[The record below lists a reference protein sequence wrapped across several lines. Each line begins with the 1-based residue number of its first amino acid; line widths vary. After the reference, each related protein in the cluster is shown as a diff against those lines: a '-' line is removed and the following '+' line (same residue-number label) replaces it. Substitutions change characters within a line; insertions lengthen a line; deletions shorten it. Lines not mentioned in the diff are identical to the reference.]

1 MKERVPFWVLSLLGI
16 VDTIFAAL
24 VLPDTNFLV
33 LAPGCIL
40 QLLGALVLG
49 FGDRLPAIAGTVP
62 FAVGTLLLVSGP
74 AWREMY
80 AQSALLWMPVAT
92 AIVSANL
99 VRLAKQPSQFLIGA
113 AGLVCWVISAAVIM
127 SFDGVSAITT
137 ILLASAPILAGSCI
151 SLFIRL
157 RRVQQDQLERARQD
171 RAAVEAEVRQD
182 ERDQLAEELHDTVTH
197 EVTLLVMQ
205 ANVIATTT
213 SETTTREAAATMGE
227 QGNRALQDLREF
239 VRVLRQDPLSSKD
252 ARAQRDAGLEYVELP
267 LAEMRRLVQES
278 RKVTSNIE
286 FVTSGSPI
294 EVSIVIARTLVRLTQ
309 EGLTNLHK
317 HSTGTRAVLSLAVVD
332 DSIHF
337 ELRNQ
342 MSSGNGLARFG
353 SASGL
358 TALRRRVELLGGV
371 LQTESADDGDF
382 VLFARLPVGRLPLQE
397 EIP

>member
-16 VDTIFAAL
+16 VDTTFAAL
-24 VLPDTNFLV
+24 VLPNTSVLV
-33 LAPGCIL
+33 LAAGCVI
-40 QLLGALVLG
+40 QLLGALMLG

-99 VRLAKQPSQFLIGA
+99 VRLAKQPSQVLIGS

-137 ILLASAPILAGSCI
+137 TLLASAPILAGSCI

-171 RAAVEAEVRQD
+171 RVAAEAKVRQN

-205 ANVIATTT
+205 ANVIAATT
-213 SETTTREAAATMGE
+213 SETSTREAAATMGE
-227 QGNRALQDLREF
+227 Q
-239 VRVLRQDPLSSKD
+239 
-252 ARAQRDAGLEYVELP
+252 
-267 LAEMRRLVQES
+267 
-278 RKVTSNIE
+278 
-286 FVTSGSPI
+286 
-294 EVSIVIARTLVRLTQ
+294 
-309 EGLTNLHK
+309 
-317 HSTGTRAVLSLAVVD
+317 
-332 DSIHF
+332 
-337 ELRNQ
+337 
-342 MSSGNGLARFG
+342 
-353 SASGL
+353 
-358 TALRRRVELLGGV
+358 
-371 LQTESADDGDF
+371 
-382 VLFARLPVGRLPLQE
+382 
-397 EIP
+397 